1 LAEDDDSYEVGPKP
15 SDIIVEHEEDVHT
28 PKTPRPERVLFCG
41 WRRDLDD
48 VIQLLDDFV
57 VSGSEL
63 HLFSGL
69 EVQEQRDRLARARDQ
84 RKRPPTL
91 SKLKVV
97 HATGDLC
104 SRRDLERLPLER
116 FTSCIILADDAA
128 EKNATDKDSQALA
141 TLLLLRDIQNTR
153 IRNAREPLSPR
164 GEESKSPWAVADWAG
179 DLSQAKDRCV
189 VLSEILDARTR
200 ALIADAGI
208 SDYVLSNS
216 MVSDAIAMVA
226 EDRDVNRILNS
237 LFEESGAEI
246 YIRPAGHY
254 IPDGA
259 HLSFFDVA
267 AACRAR
273 DEPETLVGFRRTG
286 DDRAVVNPP
295 DKSTKR
301 VWDYY
306 DMLVVLAED

>member
-1 LAEDDDSYEVGPKP
+1 
-15 SDIIVEHEEDVHT
+15 
-28 PKTPRPERVLFCG
+28 
-41 WRRDLDD
+41 
-48 VIQLLDDFV
+48 
-57 VSGSEL
+57 
-63 HLFSGL
+63 
-69 EVQEQRDRLARARDQ
+69 
-84 RKRPPTL
+84 
-91 SKLKVV
+91 
-97 HATGDLC
+97 
-104 SRRDLERLPLER
+104 
-116 FTSCIILADDAA
+116 
-128 EKNATDKDSQALA
+128 
-141 TLLLLRDIQNTR
+141 
-153 IRNAREPLSPR
+153 
-164 GEESKSPWAVADWAG
+164 
-179 DLSQAKDRCV
+179 
-189 VLSEILDARTR
+189 
-200 ALIADAGI
+200 
-208 SDYVLSNS
+208 

-306 DMLVVLAED
+306 DMLVVLAEDERSNLTLSIYGARGRCSGCSPRAHGRTHAHLRGRSALRRVAASGLHRRGGRGRIGNGRRDRRRLRRVRRGCLLVRELVVVLVLAHALGQGARRGHAALGEVLVAAPVVLDAFLPRGEDLAARARAHVGAEAAVLFFLCLCCVARRCGLWCWRLVSRLRCGGLVLARLQRAKTSLQSCRARTNAYCRRPGEP

>member
-1 LAEDDDSYEVGPKP
+1 M
-15 SDIIVEHEEDVHT
+15 
-28 PKTPRPERVLFCG
+28 
-41 WRRDLDD
+41 
-48 VIQLLDDFV
+48 
-57 VSGSEL
+57 
-63 HLFSGL
+63 
-69 EVQEQRDRLARARDQ
+69 
-84 RKRPPTL
+84 
-91 SKLKVV
+91 
-97 HATGDLC
+97 
-104 SRRDLERLPLER
+104 
-116 FTSCIILADDAA
+116 
-128 EKNATDKDSQALA
+128 
-141 TLLLLRDIQNTR
+141 LLLRDIQNTR

-273 DEPETLVGFRRTG
+273 EEPETLVGFRRTG

-295 DKSTKR
+295 DKSSKR

>member
-1 LAEDDDSYEVGPKP
+1 MKMMFGGV
-15 SDIIVEHEEDVHT
+15 
-28 PKTPRPERVLFCG
+28 F
-41 WRRDLDD
+41 
-48 VIQLLDDFV
+48 LLD
-57 VSGSEL
+57 SSA
-63 HLFSGL
+63 S
-69 EVQEQRDRLARARDQ
+69 
-84 RKRPPTL
+84 
-91 SKLKVV
+91 
-97 HATGDLC
+97 TGAKA
-104 SRRDLERLPLER
+104 PK
-116 FTSCIILADDAA
+116 IW
-128 EKNATDKDSQALA
+128 KP
-141 TLLLLRDIQNTR
+141 
-153 IRNAREPLSPR
+153 IR
-164 GEESKSPWAVADWAG
+164 
-179 DLSQAKDRCV
+179 
-189 VLSEILDARTR
+189 TH
-200 ALIADAGI
+200 
-208 SDYVLSNS
+208 
-216 MVSDAIAMVA
+216 
-226 EDRDVNRILNS
+226 VNRILNS